1 MRCIAGGPKSWPPAG
16 RTYRAGGNID
26 SMSDAA
32 VG

>member
-1 MRCIAGGPKSWPPAG
+1 MRCIAGGPKSWPPA
-16 RTYRAGGNID
+16 RRAYRADGNID